1 MNKFYKIVFVV
12 VFILLMFTSIVYAHG
27 VEYEFIQNNVMI
39 KAWFSGGKPFYPA
52 TFDLYSPDNYE
63 KVYLSGETD
72 NKGIFSFKPD
82 KPGKWIVM
90 LRDKTGHGTR
100 INLDVN
106 ENLSLDKDNPIGS
119 INLYQKLIMV
129 VCVIWGFIGTA
140 LFFIGRKKKEV

>member
-1 MNKFYKIVFVV
+1 
-12 VFILLMFTSIVYAHG
+12 MFTSIVYAHG